1 MKVEMDNHVCERDRD
16 RMENIVVTPTI
27 EDNDNDLKFRESW
40 SEASVSI
47 ENYNENNGELDIK
60 FSDFENDSS
69 NESVLSE
76 FIPLINPLEGMPRK
90 FNSMIYLPK
99 PDFKDSTK
107 DITKANHEVN
117 GYYYTQPPFMGSH
130 SDKLIAIWSSK
141 FGVSCS
147 AVNDLRDNILR
158 DPEFRIYDVTMDAKK
173 RNQRFNETVRPC
185 DRMIHMPIYKD
196 LSVSNS

>member
-1 MKVEMDNHVCERDRD
+1 
-16 RMENIVVTPTI
+16 
-27 EDNDNDLKFRESW
+27 
-40 SEASVSI
+40 
-47 ENYNENNGELDIK
+47 
-60 FSDFENDSS
+60 
-69 NESVLSE
+69 
-76 FIPLINPLEGMPRK
+76 
-90 FNSMIYLPK
+90 MIYLPK

-117 GYYYTQPPFMGSH
+117 GYYYTQPPFMGSY
-130 SDKLIAIWSSK
+130 SDKLIAMWSSK
-141 FGVSCS
+141 FGMSCS

-196 LSVSNS
+196 LSVSNKGEQKVLYVKNAYSAMSAIASRYPKRFWDLKLHKTPHAWNGKHHYNRNIASSKRGQLCRRYVQSKHGKDSIAFPVGLGFDKVRR